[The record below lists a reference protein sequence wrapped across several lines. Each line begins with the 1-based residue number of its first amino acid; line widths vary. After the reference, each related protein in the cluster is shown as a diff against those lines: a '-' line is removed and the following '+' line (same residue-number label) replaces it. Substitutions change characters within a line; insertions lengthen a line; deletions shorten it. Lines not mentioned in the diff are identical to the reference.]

1 MSARRIVFCGVGALG
16 SHAAVFCRNLDATL
30 VFVDFDRVES
40 KNLLSQVYVKASVG
54 KNKAEALKLQLYN
67 FHGTKCEA
75 FGVRLGEDNA
85 ATLIA
90 GATLVVDAFDNAA
103 SRRVLSTHARAAA
116 VPLVH
121 AGISADGAFGLVRW
135 DARFVPD
142 EEDAPGQ
149 ATCENGA
156 HLAMVAQVSSALARV
171 VQDFVEKGEVRD
183 ALVTDK
189 AITPDFVD

>member
-1 MSARRIVFCGVGALG
+1 MFCGVGALG
-16 SHAAVFCRNLDATL
+16 SHAALLCRNLEVTL

-40 KNLLSQVYVKASVG
+40 KNLLSQVYVKPSIG

-67 FHGTKCEA
+67 FHGIKCEA
-75 FGVRLGEDNA
+75 LGVRVVEENV
-85 ATLIA
+85 ATIFA

-103 SRRVLSTHARAAA
+103 SRRVLSTHARASG

-121 AGISADGAFGLVRW
+121 AGISADGTFGMVRW
-135 DARFVPD
+135 DVRFVPD
-142 EEDAPGQ
+142 EEDAPGH

-156 HLAMVAQVSSALARV
+156 HLPMVAQVSSALARI
-171 VQDFVEKGEVRD
+171 VQDFVERGESRD

-189 AITPDFVD
+189 AITPDFAGD